1 MKEYFKSENHF
12 IRFNKTTGELLN
24 IFINL
29 DALNF
34 HIQVIPLTQ
43 VNEMVT
49 ILGTNHGNS
58 NETEFNG
65 ELTLIK
71 DKISNL

>member
-12 IRFNKTTGELLN
+12 IRFDKTTGELLN
-24 IFINL
+24 IFNNL

-43 VNEMVT
+43 VN
-49 ILGTNHGNS
+49 
-58 NETEFNG
+58 
-65 ELTLIK
+65 
-71 DKISNL
+71 